1 VDQLG
6 AMRVFVAVARGGSL
20 SSAARAL
27 GVPVATVSR
36 KIAALEE
43 HVSARLLSRTTRRMA
58 LTDAGRRYL
67 DACQRVL
74 AEIEDADRRMSGE
87 ERELHGALTVTAPI
101 VFGRLH
107 VLPVVA
113 EFLRAH
119 PRVDVRLTL
128 ADRNVEMIDEGVD
141 VAIRIG
147 ALPDSSLVATRV
159 GSVRRIAC
167 ASPDYL
173 RERGTPALPEDLASH
188 DCITFTVLASPERW
202 SFSTKRGLRSV
213 VVRSR
218 LAVTTAEAAIDAAAA
233 GLGVTRVL
241 SYQAAAAIA
250 AGRLAPILER
260 FEPAAVAVSV
270 LHGEGRAPRPKV
282 RAFVELST
290 TRLRAAIGHQGTR

>member
-1 VDQLG
+1 MDQLD
-6 AMRVFVAVARGGSL
+6 AMRVFAAVAKGGSL

-27 GVPVATVSR
+27 GTPVATVSR
-36 KIAALEE
+36 KVAALEQ
-43 HVSARLLSRTTRRMA
+43 HVGARLLSRTTRRMS

-67 DACQRVL
+67 AACQRVL
-74 AEIEDADRRMSGE
+74 AEIEDADRSVSGE
-87 ERELHGALTVTAPI
+87 EGVHGTLTVTAPI

-119 PRVDVRLTL
+119 RHVDVRMILS
-128 ADRNVEMIDEGVD
+128 DQNVDMIDEGID

-147 ALPDSSLVATRV
+147 ALPDSSLVAIRL
-159 GSVRRIAC
+159 GSVRRITC

-173 RERGTPALPEDLASH
+173 RELGTPSEPSDLASH

-202 SFSTKRGLRSV
+202 SFPTKRHSRSV

-218 LAVTTAEAAIDAAAA
+218 LTVTTAEAAIDAAAA

-250 AGRLAPILER
+250 AGRLTTVLEP
-260 FEPAAVAVSV
+260 FEPAPVPVNV
-270 LHGEGRAPRPKV
+270 VHGEGRSPRPKI
-282 RAFVELST
+282 RAFVALIT
-290 TRLRAAIGHQGTR
+290 TRLRAALRGS